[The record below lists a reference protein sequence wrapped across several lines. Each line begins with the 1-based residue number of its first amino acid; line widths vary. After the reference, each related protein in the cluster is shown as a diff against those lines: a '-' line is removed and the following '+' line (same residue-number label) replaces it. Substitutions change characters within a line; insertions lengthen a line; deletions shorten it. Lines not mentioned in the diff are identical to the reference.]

1 VQKDN
6 SESDTVLGI
15 KHRLGVQ
22 RGTPPGN
29 GRGGVLLLAVDIS
42 FETGKKEKLVQR
54 D

>member
-6 SESDTVLGI
+6 SESDTVLGS

-29 GRGGVLLLAVDIS
+29 GRGGVLWLALDIS
-42 FETGKKEKLVQR
+42 FETGEKGKVVQR